1 MHICGVFMMSR
12 PSYSDAL
19 DAVVCGICEVNKFT
33 IVHEYV
39 VVLIAGIVADLYEL
53 ETRQVIADIRELLP
67 RKSGGY
73 KR

>member
-1 MHICGVFMMSR
+1 MGTN

-19 DAVVCGICEVNKFT
+19 DAVVCGICEVNEFT

-53 ETRQVIADIRELLP
+53 ETRQVLADIRERTP
-67 RKSGGY
+67 QRAGG
-73 KR
+73 RR